1 MRLEIRYSPRARQEE
16 IALLEY
22 IVENFGVQ
30 KAKEIFSRIE
40 KVLGLIA
47 ENPDMFKA
55 SKRKKGLR
63 KCVFSEQTSIYYR
76 VNASFI
82 EVISFRPNKKNP
94 NHFNI

>member
-1 MRLEIRYSPRARQEE
+1 MRLEIRYSLRARQEE

-22 IVENFGVQ
+22 IVENFGVE
-30 KAKEIFSRIE
+30 KAKEIYDRIE

-55 SKRKKGLR
+55 SIRKKGLR
-63 KCVFSEQTSIYYR
+63 KCVFSRQTSIYYR
-76 VNASFI
+76 VNAGFI

-94 NHFNI
+94 IHFNI